1 MAKFFCFIFGI
12 KIAFKTLIKNLIV
25 MKKIFLLF
33 FILLTSWVSFTQESA
48 FQSGESFKFRIS
60 YGFVNAGEA
69 TLNLSTAT
77 YDGKSVY
84 HAKGY
89 GYTTGITKRLF
100 KVEDDYQSYFDKV
113 TGRPYRF
120 IRKIDEGGYTKN
132 QEGFFDQSKN
142 TVLIKDY
149 KNNTQKTF
157 NVVPNIQDIV
167 SSFYYLRNHEK
178 INSLKKGETIEIDMF
193 FDDETFKFKLKFM
206 GKEEIK
212 TKFGKINTLKFRPYV
227 QSGRVF
233 KEDESLTMWVSDDEN
248 KVPLKIQA
256 SLMVGSLKAELIKYS
271 GLKHKIV
278 FKK

>member
-1 MAKFFCFIFGI
+1 MK
-12 KIAFKTLIKNLIV
+12 KTLWL
-25 MKKIFLLF
+25 FLL
-33 FILLTSWVSFTQESA
+33 LLVSWFSVAQNSA
-48 FQSGESFKFRIS
+48 FQAGESFKFRIS

-69 TLNLSTAT
+69 TLNLSSVT

-89 GYTTGITKRLF
+89 GYTTGITKKLF

-120 IRKIDEGGYTKN
+120 IRKIDEGGYKKN
-132 QEGFFDQSKN
+132 QEGFFDQLKN
-142 TVLIKDY
+142 TVLVKDY
-149 KNNTQKTF
+149 KNNSQKTF
-157 NVVPNIQDIV
+157 YINANVQDIV

-178 INSLKKGETIEIDMF
+178 IKSLKNGETIEIDMF
-193 FDDETFKFKLKFM
+193 FDDETYKFKLKFM

-233 KEDESLTMWVSDDEN
+233 KEDESLTMWVSDDDN

-256 SLMVGSLKAELIKYS
+256 SLLVGSLKAELINYS